1 LLRVHRTASVD
12 YSFSGDDVES
22 GVPEIEVE
30 QVEHGASENPGRWL
44 FKWRVRNVTEIPMSL
59 LSVRV
64 PHGKFKAEERKF
76 GPAVKIAAQDHSILN
91 LSVACREPP
100 NTIIENAFLILLSN
114 WRENHW
120 RFFVRLR
127 IAVDQQG
134 RPETTTESI
143 TVQQVGFSR
152 TSN

>member
-1 LLRVHRTASVD
+1 
-12 YSFSGDDVES
+12 VES
-22 GVPEIEVE
+22 EEPRIEVE
-30 QVEHGASENPGRWL
+30 RVERGASEKPGRWL
-44 FKWRVRNVTEIPMSL
+44 FKWRVRNLTETPMIL

-76 GPAVKIAAQDHSILN
+76 GPPVKIEAQDHFILD

-100 NTIIENAFLILLSN
+100 NTRVENAFVILLLN
-114 WRENHW
+114 WQENHW

-143 TVQQVGFSR
+143 TVQQVGFSG